1 MFAGGNENIPIC
13 IRRRVVR
20 RGELA
25 CELVGRIDERVIEVE
40 EPWRSL
46 VLRTC
51 LQTLATGARNILKHA
66 AALDDARHLDDVV
79 LTVRSEQPELPVERC
94 MVDPYVPAQP
104 GFLRARNDLLER
116 WIGYQE
122 SFQQAGLRRIGAC
135 EFKRGRGAVCF
146 RISGVERH
154 LRENL
159 VGQPDYRVE
168 TAEREIAVDVG
179 TGPQQIGSYDLSE
192 VVAR

>member
-104 GFLRARNDLLER
+104 GFLRARNDLLEGGSDTKNPSSR
-116 WIGYQE
+116 QG
-122 SFQQAGLRRIGAC
+122 FAGLEHASS
-135 EFKRGRGAVCF
+135 
-146 RISGVERH
+146 SGVGARF
-154 LRENL
+154 
-159 VGQPDYRVE
+159 
-168 TAEREIAVDVG
+168 A
-179 TGPQQIGSYDLSE
+179 SE
-192 VVAR
+192 YPV